1 MDYLMIDYKFSYSK
15 CFIFF
20 VISWCLLLYK
30 NKNEK
35 HEELFWNNEKFN
47 LSLIRDEV
55 QTYFNYDKAKISSLN
70 LQKFEESKNPKI
82 SLIVPIFNQE
92 RNILSFYM
100 SIYNQSLKDIEIIF
114 INDASTDHSCKIIEQ
129 LMENDKRIV
138 LLRNES
144 DKRTF
149 YQKTKGIFRSRGE
162 YVLILEPDDF
172 LLNNILEKSY
182 DTAKK
187 NNLDILQYYLLIGN
201 NKVNRVWENLKCQS
215 GIIHAPQI
223 KKFFYN
229 CRCPN
234 ILDKLIKRQTFVRAM
249 RYFIEEYN
257 DDRFDYSDD
266 DLTFFGLSQVTESYG
281 FLEEVGYFY
290 NLQTPWETTRKI
302 YKNKNINRIFLKFIT
317 IMKNFLKRTQKNR
330 KEKLWGYKYFIDK
343 LYNLRDKLQ
352 YLDRHFDYF
361 NNVLD
366 RYLNSKYFKKEE
378 KQKIMFFKD
387 EVNRIKMKKMN
398 NTVNVNVT
406 KL

>member
-1 MDYLMIDYKFSYSK
+1 MDYFTIDYKFSYSK

-20 VISWCLLLYK
+20 VISYCLLLYK
-30 NKNEK
+30 KKDEK

-55 QTYFNYDKAKISSLN
+55 QTYFNYDNLKVTFLN
-70 LQKFEESKNPKI
+70 LQKFEESKYPKI

-92 RNILSFYM
+92 KNIVSFYM

-149 YQKTKGIFRSRGE
+149 YQKTKGIFKSRGE

-182 DTAKK
+182 ETAKK
-187 NNLDILQYYLLIGN
+187 NNLDILQYYILIGN
-201 NKVNRVWENLKCQS
+201 NKVNRVWENLKCQG

-229 CRCPN
+229 CSSHC
-234 ILDKLIKRQTFVRAM
+234 IFDKLIKRRTFVRAM

-290 NLQTPWETTRKI
+290 NLQSPWETTRKI
-302 YKNKNINRIFLKFIT
+302 YKNKNINRIFLKFIN
-317 IMKNFLKRTQKNR
+317 IMKNFLKKTEKNR
-330 KEKLWGYKYFIDK
+330 KEKLWGYKFFIDK
-343 LYNLRDKLQ
+343 PYNIRDKLI

-366 RYLNSKYFKKEE
+366 RYLKSKYFKKEE
-378 KQKIMFFKD
+378 KQKIMLFKD
-387 EVNRIKMKKMN
+387 EVNRIKMIKMN
-398 NTVNVNVT
+398 KTINVNVT

>member
-1 MDYLMIDYKFSYSK
+1 
-15 CFIFF
+15 
-20 VISWCLLLYK
+20 
-30 NKNEK
+30 
-35 HEELFWNNEKFN
+35 
-47 LSLIRDEV
+47 
-55 QTYFNYDKAKISSLN
+55 

-92 RNILSFYM
+92 KNILSFYM

-114 INDASTDHSCKIIEQ
+114 INDASTDHSCRIIEH

-149 YQKTKGIFRSRGE
+149 YQKTKGIFKSRGE
-162 YVLILEPDDF
+162 YVLILEPDDL

-182 DTAKK
+182 ETAKK

-215 GIIHAPQI
+215 GIIHASQI

-229 CRCPN
+229 CRSPN
-234 ILDKLIKRQTFVRAM
+234 ILDKLIKRQTFIRAM
-249 RYFIEEYN
+249 KYFIEEYN

-290 NLQTPWETTRKI
+290 SLQTPWETNRKI

-366 RYLNSKYFKKEE
+366 RYLRSKYFKKEE

-398 NTVNVNVT
+398 NTVNVTVT

>member
-1 MDYLMIDYKFSYSK
+1 MDYFTIDYKFSYSK

-20 VISWCLLLYK
+20 VISYCLLLYK
-30 NKNEK
+30 KKDEK

-55 QTYFNYDKAKISSLN
+55 QTYFNYDNLKVTFLN

-92 RNILSFYM
+92 KNIVSFYM

-149 YQKTKGIFRSRGE
+149 YQKTKGIFKSRGE

-182 DTAKK
+182 ETAKK
-187 NNLDILQYYLLIGN
+187 NNLDILQYYILIGN
-201 NKVNRVWENLKCQS
+201 NKVNRVWENLKCQG

-229 CRCPN
+229 CSSHC
-234 ILDKLIKRQTFVRAM
+234 IFDKLIKRRTFVRAM

-290 NLQTPWETTRKI
+290 NLQSPWETTRKI
-302 YKNKNINRIFLKFIT
+302 YKNKNINRIFLKFIN
-317 IMKNFLKRTQKNR
+317 IMKNFLKKTEKNR
-330 KEKLWGYKYFIDK
+330 KEKLWGYKFFIDK
-343 LYNLRDKLQ
+343 PYNIRDKLI

-366 RYLNSKYFKKEE
+366 RYLKSKYFKKEE
-378 KQKIMFFKD
+378 KQKIMLFKD
-387 EVNRIKMKKMN
+387 EVNRIKMIKMN
-398 NTVNVNVT
+398 KTINVNVT